1 MPRLCSLVPT
11 FPASSLSPRRPYW
24 DVCFSRCSFVPSCS
38 FSTGNGTAPSA
49 LLFPFF
55 LFAFCVNNKRT
66 REGAEEHFYFTLWV
80 SPRIL
85 FFFYCFFLFPLL
97 VLTQACDHCGC
108 FYLVVFVFVLCVS
121 FFGFSISL
129 ALSAAALELWRK
141 LHCSVTGWSV
151 SIFAC
156 TSCCCCCCC
165 CISVLFLFCC
175 RWKMCAA
182 RLHLFSF
189 FSFPPLYLAC
199 VCRCCFP
206 PLLEVVVQARG
217 SV

>member
-1 MPRLCSLVPT
+1 V
-11 FPASSLSPRRPYW
+11 
-24 DVCFSRCSFVPSCS
+24 
-38 FSTGNGTAPSA
+38 
-49 LLFPFF
+49 
-55 LFAFCVNNKRT
+55 
-66 REGAEEHFYFTLWV
+66 EHFYFTSWV
-80 SPRIL
+80 SPCIFSFLLFL
-85 FFFYCFFLFPLL
+85 FFSPFL

-108 FYLVVFVFVLCVS
+108 VYLVVFVFVLCIP

-141 LHCSVTGWSV
+141 VHCSVTSWSV

-156 TSCCCCCCC
+156 TSCCCC

-175 RWKMCAA
+175 RWKMCVA

-189 FSFPPLYLAC
+189 FSFPSLYLAC

-206 PLLEVVVQARG
+206 PLLEVVVQARA